1 MKAQISQF
9 IVEVG
14 RKCNRQCAHCLRGAM
29 EDVTIDIEY
38 VKHIINQVSYIGC
51 ITFTGG
57 EPTLYSK
64 EIAEIVDYIVDNH
77 VEVGGFYI
85 ASNGEIYSHELMTAL
100 IKLYAHSLEF
110 GDNELTA
117 YDVSN
122 DQFHS
127 PNPDV
132 IAKLKAFSFFSQ
144 RNEIPAKGLIAE
156 GFAKDTGY
164 RYLNYD
170 KKFYVS
176 EYPDYDGEDTVYEFD
191 MLYLNALGKMLA
203 DCDYSFASQRNI
215 DAPAYNEISLV
226 DLALNEKYS
235 NIE

>member
-1 MKAQISQF
+1 MKVQVNSF

-14 RKCNRQCAHCLRGAM
+14 RMCTRQCAHCLRGCM
-29 EDVTIDIEY
+29 EDVTIDVES
-38 VKHIINQVSYIGC
+38 VKHVLDQISYIGS

-64 EIAEIVDYIVDNH
+64 QIAEIIDYIVDNH
-77 VEVGGFYI
+77 IEVGDFYI

-100 IKLYAHSLEF
+100 IKLYAHMMEF
-110 GDNELTA
+110 GEAEITA

-132 IAKLKAFSFFSQ
+132 ISKLKAFSFFSQ
-144 RNEIPAKGLIAE
+144 RNEIPLKGIIAE
-156 GFAKDTGY
+156 GLAEDIGH
-164 RYLNYD
+164 RYLDYG
-170 KKFYVS
+170 KKFYVN

-191 MLYLNALGKMLA
+191 MVYLNAVGKLLA
-203 DCDYSFASQRNI
+203 DCDYSFESQRKI
-215 DAPAYNEISLV
+215 EAPAYNEITLV
-226 DLALNEKYS
+226 ELARNEDYS
-235 NIE
+235 NLE